1 MPLLCILSY
10 FFFLMVA
17 PFPVSL
23 MHEGVAFSLATNFG
37 QAEYAFSLTSHY
49 SVFVKINTRLHQI
62 FLRLFIPVLHLYVP
76 LYPKRFLSIGFSN
89 FNISSVIFT
98 TLAPIRGTG

>member
-23 MHEGVAFSLATNFG
+23 MHEGVAFSLATNVG
-37 QAEYAFSLTSHY
+37 QAEYAFSLTSY
-49 SVFVKINTRLHQI
+49 YTVFVKINTKVTSD
-62 FLRLFIPVLHLYVP
+62 FLA
-76 LYPKRFLSIGFSN
+76 SIYSCPPFVCS
-89 FNISSVIFT
+89 FVSKKISFDWVF
-98 TLAPIRGTG
+98 